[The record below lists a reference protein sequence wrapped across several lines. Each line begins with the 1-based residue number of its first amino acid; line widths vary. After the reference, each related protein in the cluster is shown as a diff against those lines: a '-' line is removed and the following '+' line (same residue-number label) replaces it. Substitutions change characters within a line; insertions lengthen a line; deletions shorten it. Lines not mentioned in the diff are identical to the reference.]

1 MKKRGFMFVEL
12 LLVGGIFT
20 GIIFPL
26 IMLMNKNIERITD
39 FKREHDLK
47 RVTENLENI
56 FLDRDMEIMEI
67 EGKYFLFP
75 SENQKESFVLKDE
88 TGKELITMRNLK
100 YIPKENRITVSK
112 RKVFSGEEGNKEEIT
127 EIYILD
133 ISFKNKN
140 IKRILK

>member
-1 MKKRGFMFVEL
+1 MKKRGFMFMEL

-26 IMLMNKNIERITD
+26 IMLMNKNIERVTD
-39 FKREHDLK
+39 FKREHELK
-47 RVTENLENI
+47 RVVENLENI
-56 FLDRDMEIMEI
+56 FLGRDMEI

-75 SENQKESFVLKDE
+75 SENQKESFILKDE
-88 TGKELITMRNLK
+88 TGRELVTLRNLK
-100 YIPKENRITVSK
+100 YTPKENKITVSK
-112 RKVFSGEEGNKEEIT
+112 RKVLSNEEEIA

-133 ISFKNKN
+133 IYFKNKN